1 MSSTSP
7 SAPSAKKRP
16 RPAVRPGQV
25 IAAVIVVVA
34 MVFIVQNRDRVR
46 VNLFAIDVTA
56 PVWLLLTIMVLL
68 GMAVGALLRG
78 RR

>member
-1 MSSTSP
+1 MTSTP
-7 SAPSAKKRP
+7 PHAPSASKRA

-25 IAAVIVVVA
+25 VAAVLVVVA
-34 MVFIVQNRDRVR
+34 VVFIVQNRDRVSI
-46 VNLFAIDVTA
+46 NLFTIDVTA
-56 PVWLLLTIMVLL
+56 PVWLILTIMVAV